1 MLRRFDT
8 TTSIQ
13 TSTASD
19 AYNSFTGSVVSAL
32 VDGVADGAK
41 TFTSSTG
48 ESGTFSSLVIT
59 SEGDA
64 HNEISASTYPENFY
78 QVFSARVSKNIS
90 SMSHGLHSLA
100 LSHNST
106 GATNNVYFLYDNLT
120 SSPTVNIGSATLE
133 EDTAGTYRYVS
144 GIPYYNSGSPSV
156 KLVGATVSNLTGQAY
171 FDASTI
177 FHISGGTNYETQNSL
192 SIQEGTRS
200 YTQIDGASS
209 MLDGST
215 PLANVGV
222 GSAYAMGNISIPIT
236 SSNTTSVET
245 IKFAAQNMN
254 GISSYTS
261 DHPTKIQV
269 WRGSIGTTSI
279 DDESIHVDN
288 DLGFFYNDDAKRIT
302 EFSGASDTPA
312 FSSTTNYFTDHA
324 WSGAETIAGTSEAVV
339 RFGTIDHHTVDY
351 SDGYLPAGPDLSTGR
366 SGTQYITY
374 AFRRTTMSS
383 FTLTLTGKVSGMFI
397 AAPGTNIDDASTLN
411 GWLDCGVT
419 YGGAGTPGADT
430 GNGGNGSNGC
440 AFTSGDRVI
449 DNTTYSSDDF
459 TFTLGDQNATNAYG
473 NQILVRFKL
482 ESGDSITGLNIA

>member
-1 MLRRFDT
+1 MKKLQNQHKKKRSTITKVQALNSNSNVIENAIAVSDSLGATFDDDAIRVT
-8 TTSIQ
+8 GFS
-13 TSTASD
+13 SASD
-19 AYNSFTGSVVSAL
+19 NPTIAGS
-32 VDGVADGAK
+32 
-41 TFTSSTG
+41 T
-48 ESGTFSSLVIT
+48 
-59 SEGDA
+59 
-64 HNEISASTYPENFY
+64 NFY
-78 QVFSARVSKNIS
+78 
-90 SMSHGLHSLA
+90 
-100 LSHNST
+100 
-106 GATNNVYFLYDNLT
+106 
-120 SSPTVNIGSATLE
+120 
-133 EDTAGTYRYVS
+133 TA
-144 GIPYYNSGSPSV
+144 
-156 KLVGATVSNLTGQAY
+156 
-171 FDASTI
+171 
-177 FHISGGTNYETQNSL
+177 
-192 SIQEGTRS
+192 
-200 YTQIDGASS
+200 
-209 MLDGST
+209 
-215 PLANVGV
+215 
-222 GSAYAMGNISIPIT
+222 
-236 SSNTTSVET
+236 
-245 IKFAAQNMN
+245 N
-254 GISSYTS
+254 G
-261 DHPTKIQV
+261 
-269 WRGSIGTTSI
+269 
-279 DDESIHVDN
+279 
-288 DLGFFYNDDAKRIT
+288 
-302 EFSGASDTPA
+302 
-312 FSSTTNYFTDHA
+312 